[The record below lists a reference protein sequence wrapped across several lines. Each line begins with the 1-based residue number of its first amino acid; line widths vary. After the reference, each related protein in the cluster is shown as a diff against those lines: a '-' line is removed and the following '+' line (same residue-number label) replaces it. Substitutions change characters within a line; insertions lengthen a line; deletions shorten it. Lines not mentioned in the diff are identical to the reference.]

1 MKDQRLRARIRGRV
15 QGVGFRDFARFE
27 ARQRNLTGY
36 ALNLPNGDVEVVAE
50 GDKDML
56 EIFLNALRK
65 GPPAARV
72 LDIDSEWS
80 DSLEAFQAFTIRF

>member
-1 MKDQRLRARIRGRV
+1 MKDLRLRARISGRV

-27 ARQRNLTGY
+27 ARQRSLTGY
-36 ALNLPNGDVEVVAE
+36 VMNLPHGDVEVVAE

-56 EIFLNALRK
+56 ETFLNALRK
-65 GPPAARV
+65 GPSAARI

>member
-1 MKDQRLRARIRGRV
+1 MKNRRLRARIRGRV
-15 QGVGFRDFARFE
+15 QGVGFRDFARYE
-27 ARQRNLTGY
+27 AHQRGLTGY
-36 ALNLPNGDVEVVAE
+36 AINLPNGNVEVMAE

-56 EIFLNALRK
+56 ETFLNALRK